1 MRTLAPALDSQS
13 NQFNQLNSC
22 SYVCGSTSSASI
34 NPGFYDQN
42 EMKGETG
49 SPGLKGEKGEA
60 GGGYYD
66 PRFGGSGSPGQ
77 PGPPVS
83 PQRHLMVVK
92 VLTRE
97 VNSCFCLIR
106 VLKETPSL
114 AHQARRGHLVSQAE
128 ATMGGQE
135 SQGHLD
141 RLGLLE
147 DHTLESPG
155 THVVSLRHT
164 RTQISQMTSM

>member
-1 MRTLAPALDSQS
+1 MLVDPLHLCC
-13 NQFNQLNSC
+13 FC
-22 SYVCGSTSSASI
+22 
-34 NPGFYDQN
+34 DQY

-49 SPGLKGEKGEA
+49 SPGLKGEKGEP
-60 GGGYYD
+60 GGGYSD

-83 PQRHLMVVK
+83 PPRRVLMVK

-114 AHQARRGHLVSQAE
+114 VRRAHRDHLVSQAE
-128 ATMGGQE
+128 ATMGGQD

-141 RLGLLE
+141 RLDLLE
-147 DHTLESPG
+147 DHTSESPG
-155 THVVSLRHT
+155 THAVTLRQTH
-164 RTQISQMTSM
+164 TQISEMTSV